1 MATVGVRLSRTTIP
15 LAADEYDELVRRL
28 AQRGPGGVRA
38 SRDLQEQRALTP
50 EQKPAVLD
58 LLNQWQREVG
68 ADAFGKPLANLR
80 LEMHA
85 DVNPHA

>member
-1 MATVGVRLSRTTIP
+1 VFVSPEPRFLSKQTNTTSSFG
-15 LAADEYDELVRRL
+15 ASHREAR
-28 AQRGPGGVRA
+28 GGVRA
-38 SRDLQEQRALTP
+38 SRDLQERRAFTP

-58 LLNQWQREVG
+58 LLNQWQHEVG
-68 ADAFGKPLANLR
+68 ADAFGKPLADLR